1 MSREDSRSISV
12 LEAQPPRFSADEVA
26 AIAADFFNVEGT
38 AIDLGSERDQTFL
51 IDDGRRSGGV
61 LKISNLGED
70 AAVLDL
76 ETEAILHISRVDPEL
91 PVALPRPAAVDGD
104 GPAAYRPTV
113 EGPDGRHFVRLFER
127 LHGHVGGPELDVGA
141 VYAVAATHARL
152 NLALRGFF
160 HPAVGRELL
169 WDLAHTAK
177 LRPLLSSIAGA
188 RQRRLV
194 ENVLGRYEQRALPR
208 WPRLR
213 AQVVHGDMSLDNVL
227 LDERDRIA
235 GIVDFGDI
243 GYTAQVGDFAVG
255 LASLL
260 RGRPDDDVFRT
271 ARIAIDGY
279 ASRIPFEHEELDVLA
294 ELVSARLATIVTI
307 SAWRVERYPENAEYI
322 QAWDADSWKLLDFF
336 HATGADEVAYQL
348 GAARPPVPTDEL
360 ARRRRRV
367 LGSALTDLTYQRP
380 VHVVRAEGVWLF
392 DAHGRRLLDAYNNV
406 PVVGHCHPR
415 VTEAVV
421 RQTRAVNTH
430 ARYLYEPLIEL
441 AERLVASMPADAG
454 LDTVMLVNSGSE
466 ANELAWRFAVATTG
480 HRGGIVTEH
489 AYHGV
494 TTAIA
499 DLSPEEWPAGFVPAS
514 TEVIPPPGTGAS
526 MDAEMTRA
534 IERLDERGDG
544 LAATFLD
551 SAFTS
556 DGIRTPAPNE
566 LETIVRHTRAGG
578 GLFVADEVQAG
589 HGRTGE
595 HLWAFMQYGITP
607 DVVTLGKPMGNG
619 YPVAAVITRKEIIDR
634 FATGTHVFSTFG
646 GNPVAAQAA
655 LAVLDVIEDERLV
668 ENAARVGSRLL
679 RSLDALRTDF
689 SSIAE
694 VRGQGL
700 LVGVELVTDS
710 SERAAAGALAE
721 RVVDRLRDD
730 GILIGR
736 TGRGGNVLKIRPP
749 LVFGDEHADA
759 VVEGLA
765 RALRTSST

>member
-1 MSREDSRSISV
+1 MSRVDSRSLSV
-12 LEAQPPRFSADEVA
+12 LEAQPPRFCADEVA
-26 AIAADFFNVEGT
+26 AIAADLFDVEGT
-38 AIDLGSERDQTFL
+38 AVDLGSERDQTFL
-51 IDDGRRSGGV
+51 IDDGRRGGGV

-91 PVALPRPAAVDGD
+91 PVAHPRPAAVAGD

-113 EGPDGRHFVRLFER
+113 EGPDGTHFVRLFER
-127 LHGHVGGPELDVGA
+127 LHGRIGGSELDAGA
-141 VYAVAATHARL
+141 VYDVAATHAQL

-160 HPAVGRELL
+160 HPAAGRELL
-169 WDLAHTAK
+169 WDLSHTAK
-177 LRPLLSSIAGA
+177 LRPLVSSIASA

-194 ENVLGRYEQRALPR
+194 EDVLDRYEQLVLPR

-213 AQVVHGDMSLDNVL
+213 TQVVHGDMSLDNVL

-243 GYTAQVGDFAVG
+243 SFTAQVGDFAVG

-260 RGRPDDDVFRT
+260 RGRPDEDVFRI

-279 ASRIPFEHEELDVLA
+279 ASRIPFEPEELDVLA
-294 ELVSARLATIVTI
+294 ELVAGRLATIVTI

-322 QAWDADSWKLLDFF
+322 QAWDADSWKLLEFF
-336 HATGADEVAYQL
+336 QTTGADEVAYQL
-348 GAARPPVPTDEL
+348 GAARSPVPTDEL
-360 ARRRRRV
+360 ARRRRSV
-367 LGSALTDLTYQRP
+367 LGSALTDLTYRLP

-392 DAHGRRLLDAYNNV
+392 DTQGRRLLDAYNNV

-454 LDTVMLVNSGSE
+454 LDTVTLVNSGSE
-466 ANELAWRFAVATTG
+466 ANELAWRFALAATG

-499 DLSPEEWPAGFVPAS
+499 DLSPEEWATGFLPAN
-514 TEVIPPPGTGAS
+514 TELIHPPGSGAS

-534 IERLDERGDG
+534 IERLDERGVG
-544 LAATFLD
+544 LAATYVD
-551 SAFTS
+551 CAFTS
-556 DGIRTPAPNE
+556 DGIRTPAREE
-566 LETIVRHTRAGG
+566 LETIVRLTHVGG
-578 GLFVADEVQAG
+578 GLLVADEVQAG

-595 HLWAFMQYGITP
+595 HLWAFMQYGIKP

-619 YPVAAVITRKEIIDR
+619 YPVAAVIARKEIVDR
-634 FATGTHVFSTFG
+634 FAADTHVFSTFG
-646 GNPVAAQAA
+646 GNPVAAKAA

-668 ENAARVGSRLL
+668 ENAARVGSRLRL
-679 RSLDALRTDF
+679 SLDALRTDF
-689 SSIAE
+689 PSIAA
-694 VRGQGL
+694 VRGRGL
-700 LVGVELVTDS
+700 LVGVELVSDS
-710 SERAAAGALAE
+710 SEHAGAGVAE
-721 RVVDRLRDD
+721 HVVNRLRDD

-736 TGRGGNVLKIRPP
+736 TGRAGNVLKIRPP

-759 VVEGLA
+759 LVAGLA
-765 RALRTSST
+765 RALPASNP